1 MRQSGQL
8 VAAVW
13 MDNKEVQVLST
24 NVQPD
29 GRGTVQRMQTDAT
42 VRSVEAPMAIISYNN
57 WMGGVDR
64 GDQIRQYYHL
74 RLKSRKF

>member
-1 MRQSGQL
+1 M
-8 VAAVW
+8 
-13 MDNKEVQVLST
+13 LST

-42 VRSVEAPMAIISYNN
+42 VRSVEAPMAIISYNK

-64 GDQIRQYYHL
+64 GDQIRQYHRYITYGD
-74 RLKSRKF
+74 RIGNGAIYAYA